1 MAKKTDNH
9 YKYYINDDGE
19 RVMRVS
25 EVIKLIAKDQLL
37 VWANMLG
44 FKGISYHKELER
56 TANIGSLCHSVIEM
70 YFNKS
75 YLAVVDYDEYDI
87 SYYGDKLEVRRALD
101 SFFVWLERFLEHR
114 TYNVKFT
121 ELVVVGKELG
131 GTIDCGI
138 DGWKDPDKV
147 IFVDYKTSG
156 DFYLTQFLQLAG
168 YVSLYEEK
176 YGKDTVEGVMVV
188 LLSKKQD
195 VNARARFISRKNLD
209 PFILCFQCLY
219 DSARG
224 VHMLNANLKEL
235 SELID

>member
-1 MAKKTDNH
+1 MGKKTDNH
-9 YKYYINDDGE
+9 HKYYINDEGE
-19 RVMRVS
+19 HVMRVS
-25 EVIKLIAKDQLL
+25 DVIKLVAKEQLM

-44 FKGISYHKELER
+44 FKGISYRKELER

-70 YFNKS
+70 YFNKN
-75 YLAVVDYDEYDI
+75 YLAVVDYDEFNI
-87 SYYGDKLEVRRALD
+87 EYYGDKLEVRRALD
-101 SFFVWLERFLEHR
+101 SFFVWLKKYLKTR

-121 ELVVVGKELG
+121 ELVVVGKNLG

-138 DGWKDPDKV
+138 DGWKDPEKA

-156 DFYLTQFLQLAG
+156 DFYLTQFLQRAG

-176 YGKDTVEGVMVV
+176 YGPKSVEGVMVV
-188 LLSKKQD
+188 LLSKKEN
-195 VNARARFISRKNLD
+195 VPARARFISRKNLE

-219 DSARG
+219 DSAVG
-224 VHMLNANLKEL
+224 VHLLTTNLREL